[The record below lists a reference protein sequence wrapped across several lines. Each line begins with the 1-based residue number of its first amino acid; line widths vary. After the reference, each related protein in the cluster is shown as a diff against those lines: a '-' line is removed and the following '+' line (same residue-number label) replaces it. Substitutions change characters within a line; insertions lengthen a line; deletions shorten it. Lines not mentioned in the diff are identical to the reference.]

1 MRNKLAILT
10 LLILFIVS
18 ISCVS
23 AEDSNSVSVLSD
35 SNSDVYV
42 SPTGNDNNVG
52 DVNNP
57 FATISKAIDSNV
69 SNIHLSEGKFIG
81 WYNGLTIENKT
92 ITIIGA
98 GVDKTIIDLNG
109 TQFMDIKSTSSVVLT
124 NLTIINGYGE
134 YGGAIYGSGNLTIQ
148 NCNFKNNSATAGGA
162 IYFGATANLNIYSST
177 FEDNVVTD
185 SGGAVFFL

>member
-1 MRNKLAILT
+1 MRNKLAILI

-23 AEDSNSVSVLSD
+23 AEDSNSVSVLSG

-57 FATISKAIDSNV
+57 FATINKAID

-81 WYNGLTIENKT
+81 AGNNGLTIENKS

-98 GVDKTIIDLNG
+98 GADKTIIDLNK

-124 NLTIINGYGE
+124 NLTI
-134 YGGAIYGSGNLTIQ
+134 
-148 NCNFKNNSATAGGA
+148 
-162 IYFGATANLNIYSST
+162 
-177 FEDNVVTD
+177 
-185 SGGAVFFL
+185 

>member
-10 LLILFIVS
+10 LLVLFIVS

-23 AEDSNSVSVLSD
+23 AEDNSSVSVLSG

-52 DVNNP
+52 DNP

-81 WYNGLTIENKT
+81 
-92 ITIIGA
+92 A
-98 GVDKTIIDLNG
+98 GNMV
-109 TQFMDIKSTSSVVLT
+109 
-124 NLTIINGYGE
+124 
-134 YGGAIYGSGNLTIQ
+134 
-148 NCNFKNNSATAGGA
+148 
-162 IYFGATANLNIYSST
+162 
-177 FEDNVVTD
+177 
-185 SGGAVFFL
+185 

>member
-52 DVNNP
+52 M
-57 FATISKAIDSNV
+57 
-69 SNIHLSEGKFIG
+69 L
-81 WYNGLTIENKT
+81 
-92 ITIIGA
+92 II
-98 GVDKTIIDLNG
+98 LLL
-109 TQFMDIKSTSSVVLT
+109 QLIK
-124 NLTIINGYGE
+124 
-134 YGGAIYGSGNLTIQ
+134 Q
-148 NCNFKNNSATAGGA
+148 
-162 IYFGATANLNIYSST
+162 
-177 FEDNVVTD
+177 
-185 SGGAVFFL
+185 